1 MMMNDQEGDN
11 MRRILFVLVLMFFL
25 VPCLAGSASA
35 SYLPPDVFL
44 AVEDDYSIEL
54 LAVQSAPNTPVESA
68 SGLKGIL
75 IRLFGPYSPTIT
87 QLRYQS
93 NTSTNYTYVNDISPD
108 YPWLCAAGIFAI
120 VLYCTFKLGG
130 TFLCKV

>member
-1 MMMNDQEGDN
+1 
-11 MRRILFVLVLMFFL
+11 MRRFFLILVLMFFL
-25 VPCLAGSASA
+25 VPCLVGSVSA
-35 SYLPPDVFL
+35 SYLPPDAFFL
-44 AVEDDYSIEL
+44 AEDDYSVEL

-75 IRLFGPYSPTIT
+75 IQLFGPYSPTIT

-93 NTSTNYTYVNDISPD
+93 NTSTNYTYVNDIAPD
-108 YPWLCAAGIFAI
+108 YPWICAAGLFTV

-130 TFLCKV
+130 TLLCKA